1 MRRPPILTAIVVALT
16 LVLPT
21 GAALGQPAGPT
32 TVFEKRF
39 QAVNPPAVA
48 EVLQLVLDFAPGSW
62 TPVHTHGGPGY
73 VTVLEGEMTLRIAG
87 ADQKFRPGE
96 GWIDNPDTPHAAG
109 NEGSAPAR
117 VAVTFVLPKGATPT
131 TVVESGAQAVAP
143 PGPTTFAQLRMD
155 ALSLPT
161 PMDLVVRFVEYAPG
175 VSAAVHFHPG
185 PNYVTVLE
193 GELTLREGATEQKVS
208 APRGFVEPALQL
220 HSGANMGASRTRL
233 VAAAV
238 VPRDAAFST
247 AAEQAAQPSP
257 AAKPAAPATA
267 PAPAAQPAPAAKPAP
282 VQAPAPTTKPAAVA
296 SPAALPRTGSVPL
309 PLDASL
315 PAALTG
321 LGAVLA
327 GFALWRRRR

>member
-1 MRRPPILTAIVVALT
+1 MRWLPILTAIVVALT

-21 GAALGQPAGPT
+21 RAALGQPVGPT

-39 QAVNPPAVA
+39 QAADPPALADV
-48 EVLQLVLDFAPGSW
+48 VQLVLDFAPGSW

-73 VTVLEGEMTLRIAG
+73 VTVLEGEVTLRMAG
-87 ADQKFRPGE
+87 ADQKFKPGE

-117 VAVTFVLPKGATPT
+117 VVVTFVLPKGATPT
-131 TVVESGAQAVAP
+131 TVVEGGAQSVAP
-143 PGPTTFAQLRMD
+143 PGPTTFAQLRTD
-155 ALSLPT
+155 AIGLPA
-161 PMDLVVRFVEYAPG
+161 PMDLVLRFVEYAPG
-175 VSAAVHFHPG
+175 ASAAVHFHPG

-220 HSGANMGASRTRL
+220 HSGHNMGTARTRL

-238 VPRDAAFST
+238 VPRGAPFST
-247 AAEQAAQPSP
+247 TAEQAAQPSP
-257 AAKPAAPATA
+257 AAKPAAPVTA

-282 VQAPAPTTKPAAVA
+282 AQAPAAKPAGVA
-296 SPAALPRTGSVPL
+296 SPAALPRTGSVTL

-315 PAALTG
+315 PAAVTG
-321 LGAVLA
+321 LGAMIA
-327 GFALWRRRR
+327 GLALWRRRR